1 MDQNPNNPT
10 GETTRIEGAAGRVA
24 PPLESEATQ
33 YGYVPPEGRPTG
45 EPTRQFTPP
54 PTYQNVPY
62 QAPHQAPQA
71 PRRHGTPIVLPT
83 LLIGAGIVFLLQNL
97 GVLPEGIWYQ
107 IWRLWPL
114 LLIAIGLD
122 LLVGRRNP
130 LISVLIVLAVLVG
143 GAAFIYSTT
152 GFNWSNEV
160 LTKEISV
167 PLGGARSAEVTI
179 ESGVGQF
186 TLDGDESTLLASGVF
201 RYPERWSEPQQS
213 VSSSGGIINLNLKQS
228 GDENGGTFIWNGPSE
243 GAGWDVHL
251 NSQVPTRLTVDS
263 GVGETTLDLEEIDL
277 AELTLRAGTGTIDVN
292 MPETTG
298 LGTTRANIQGG
309 VGSLDISIPESVEA
323 RIEVDSGLGAV
334 DVDDRFRKEGDNV
347 YVSDGYNSAQDK
359 LDMEVHVGIGAV
371 KINSR

>member
-1 MDQNPNNPT
+1 MDQNPNNLT

-24 PPLESEATQ
+24 APPESASPQ
-33 YGYVPPEGRPTG
+33 SGYVPPEVRPAG

-54 PTYQNVPY
+54 PNYQNVPY
-62 QAPHQAPQA
+62 QVPHA

-160 LTKEISV
+160 LTREISV

-201 RYPERWSEPQQS
+201 RYPERWSEPQQN
-213 VSSSGGIINLNLKQS
+213 VSSSGDTIKLNLKQS
-228 GDENGGTFIWNGPSE
+228 GEENGGTFIWNGPSQ

-251 NSQVPTRLTVDS
+251 NDRVPTRLTVDS
-263 GVGETTLDLEEIDL
+263 GVGETTLDLQEIDL
-277 AELTLRAGTGTIDVN
+277 TELTLRAGTGTIDVT

-334 DVDDRFRKEGDNV
+334 EVDDRFRKEGDNV
-347 YVSDGYNSAQDK
+347 YISDGYNSARDK

-371 KINSR
+371 NINSR